1 MTVLGVSS
9 GTITPA
15 GTHLVRVQVNN
26 TAQVL
31 QGDQVNISG
40 VTMASTTVVNGS
52 WMVNVIDGFNI
63 ELRNSTFITG
73 DTYTSGGTAVAV
85 LQPPNVVTPQVA
97 ISVSKDGGFDWGN
110 PLLRSLG
117 QQARGKRVRASVKA
131 MGLSGPMG
139 NRWRLDVTDPVYT
152 AFLKATQASDPRYVG
167 D

>member
-1 MTVLGVSS
+1 
-9 GTITPA
+9 
-15 GTHLVRVQVNN
+15 
-26 TAQVL
+26 VL

-40 VTMASTTVVNGS
+40 VTMANTTVVNGF